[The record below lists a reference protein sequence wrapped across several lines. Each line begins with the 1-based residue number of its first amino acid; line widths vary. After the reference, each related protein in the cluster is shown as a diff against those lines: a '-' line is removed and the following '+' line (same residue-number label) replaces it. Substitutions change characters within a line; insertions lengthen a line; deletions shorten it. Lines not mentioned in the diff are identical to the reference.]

1 MQIFFAKSSAPSPQK
16 GRLTIGGYGEAAMKR
31 CFYSN
36 NYLPIPEVVIKGEF
50 GHGIL
55 NQNPYSATRYN
66 NEPYVALSINYCRFF
81 IL

>member
-1 MQIFFAKSSAPSPQK
+1 MLCGI
-16 GRLTIGGYGEAAMKR
+16 
-31 CFYSN
+31 

-50 GHGIL
+50 GYGIL

-66 NEPYVALSINYCRFF
+66 NEPYVALSINYCGFF